1 MTDVLDGDRRAVE
14 TTIGIVGKVGRD
26 DLDRPTPCADWTLG
40 TLLAHMI
47 GQHYGFAAAAEGDS
61 QDAAVFADRPVGERP
76 AADYEASARRVIEAF
91 SAPRLLEGTMYLPEV
106 RGGMSLPAAMAV
118 GFHLVDYV
126 AHGWDVAKSLG
137 IAADFAPDVLQ
148 AALTVAEEV
157 PEEAKGSDVRL
168 PFRPSVP
175 TSSADLLDRV
185 VATLGR
191 DPEWTS

>member
-14 TTIGIVGKVGRD
+14 TTIGIVGKLAPD
-26 DLDRPTPCADWTLG
+26 DLDRPTPCAGWTLG
-40 TLLAHMI
+40 ALLAHMI

-76 AADYEASARRVIEAF
+76 AVDYEAAARRVIDAF
-91 SAPRLLEGTMYLPEV
+91 STPALLEGTMYLPEV
-106 RGGMSLPAAMAV
+106 RGGMSLPATMAI

-137 IAADFAPDVLQ
+137 IAADFDDDVLQ
-148 AALTVAEEV
+148 MALAVAEEV
-157 PEEAKGSDVRL
+157 PEEAKGVDAML
-168 PFRPSVP
+168 PFRPSVS

-191 DPEWTS
+191 DPGWTP

>member
-26 DLDRPTPCADWTLG
+26 DLDRPTPCAGWTLG

-47 GQHYGFAAAAEGDS
+47 GQHYGFAAAAEGNS
-61 QDAAVFADRPVGERP
+61 QDPAVFADRPVGEQP
-76 AADYEASARRVIEAF
+76 AADYEAAGRRVIDAF
-91 SAPRLLEGTMYLPEV
+91 SAPGLLEGTMYLPEV
-106 RGGMSLPAAMAV
+106 RGGMSLPATMAI

-137 IAADFAPDVLQ
+137 IAADFAPDVLH

-157 PEEAKGSDVRL
+157 PEEAKGSDARL

-191 DPEWTS
+191 DPDWTP